1 MSLSSAL
8 EWKETTVLRS
18 LAALTLTSL
27 LLATAWGPVPAQEK
41 SKQEKPKTD
50 PAKTVDLKDNLSTTR
65 HTATIGGNKLTYDAT
80 AGTLVLKDED
90 GKARASIFFT
100 AYTKID
106 VKEPATR
113 PITFL
118 FNGGPGSSS
127 VWLHMGAFGPRRVVL
142 SEDGKALAPP
152 YKLVDNDESLL
163 DVSDLVFI
171 DPVSTGYSRTAPGHD
186 GKEFHGVT
194 EDIEANSAFIR
205 LYVSRFRRWDS
216 PKFLAGESYGTTRSA
231 GMVGYLQDHEGMN
244 FNGVVLISVVL
255 NFQTLRFE
263 EGNDLPYILYLPAY
277 TATAWYHKKLP
288 KDLQED
294 LSKTL
299 AAADKFALGE
309 YTAAL
314 MKGSQLSSDE
324 RRHVVQQL
332 AHYTGLTEDYVSRSN
347 LRIEASRFRKELL
360 RKEEK
365 TLGRYDSRFQGSD
378 LDNVGDV
385 PEYDPS
391 YAVVLG
397 PFTALV
403 NEYLRTDLKFETDM
417 EYRILTGKVQPWNYG
432 NAKNRY
438 LNVAPTLRQA
448 MTRNP
453 KLRLFVASG
462 RYDLATPY
470 FATQY
475 TLDHLGLTR
484 ELATH
489 VTSEYYPAGHM
500 MYIEPGSLVKLKKDL
515 AKFYRSSVTNS
526 SSSEGR

>member
-1 MSLSSAL
+1 
-8 EWKETTVLRS
+8 VQRS
-18 LAALTLTSL
+18 LACLTLTSL
-27 LLATAWGPVPAQEK
+27 ILATVWAPAQEAK
-41 SKQEKPKTD
+41 PEKPKADHT
-50 PAKTVDLKDNLSTTR
+50 KTVELKDHLSTTR
-65 HTATIGGNKLTYDAT
+65 HTVTIGGNKLTYDAT

-106 VKEPATR
+106 VKDPATR
-113 PITFL
+113 PVTFL

-142 SEDGKALAPP
+142 SEDGKTVAPP
-152 YKLVDNDESLL
+152 YRLVDNEESLL
-163 DVSDLVFI
+163 DLSDLVFI

-194 EDIEANSAFIR
+194 EDIETNSAFIR

-216 PKFLAGESYGTTRSA
+216 PKFLAGESYGTTRCA
-231 GMVGYLQDHEGMN
+231 GMAGYLQDHDGMN

-263 EGNDLPYILYLPAY
+263 EGNDLPYILYLPGY
-277 TATAWYHKKLP
+277 TATAWYHKKLSSDLQ
-288 KDLQED
+288 KDLAKALTVAE
-294 LSKTL
+294 S
-299 AAADKFALGE
+299 FAQGP
-309 YTAAL
+309 YTTAL
-314 MKGSQLSSDE
+314 MKGNQLSAGE
-324 RRHVVQQL
+324 RQQVTRLL
-332 AHYTGLTEDYVSRSN
+332 AQYTGLTEDYVTRSN

-365 TLGRYDSRFQGSD
+365 TLGRFDSRFQGSD

-403 NEYLRTDLKFETDM
+403 NQYLRNDLKYETDID
-417 EYRILTGKVQPWNYG
+417 YRILTNKVQPWNYG
-432 NAKNRY
+432 NAKNRF
-438 LNVAPTLRQA
+438 LNVAPTLRGA
-448 MTRNP
+448 MTKNP
-453 KLRLFVASG
+453 NLRLFVANG

-484 ELATH
+484 ELAKH
-489 VTSEYYPAGHM
+489 VTTEHYPAGHM

-515 AKFYRSSVTNS
+515 ARFYRDSVPNGAST
-526 SSSEGR
+526 EGR

>member
-1 MSLSSAL
+1 MAVVL
-8 EWKETTVLRS
+8 EWKETIVLRP
-18 LAALTLTSL
+18 LASLTLTSL
-27 LLATAWGPVPAQEK
+27 LFATVWAPAQEAAK
-41 SKQEKPKTD
+41 PEKPKTD
-50 PAKTVDLKDNLSTTR
+50 PAKTVELKDNLSTTR

-90 GKARASIFFT
+90 GKAKASIFFT

-106 VKEPATR
+106 VKDPATR

-142 SEDGKALAPP
+142 SEDGKTVAPP
-152 YKLVDNDESLL
+152 YRLVDNEESLL

-216 PKFLAGESYGTTRSA
+216 PKFLAGESYGTTRAA

-263 EGNDLPYILYLPAY
+263 EGNDLPYILFLPAY
-277 TATAWYHKKLP
+277 TATAYYHKKLSGE
-288 KDLQED
+288 LQAD

-299 AAADKFALGE
+299 TAAEKFALGE
-309 YTAAL
+309 YAAAL
-314 MKGSQLSSDE
+314 MKGSQLATDE
-324 RRHVVQQL
+324 RRHVVGQL
-332 AHYTGLTEDYVSRSN
+332 AKYTGLTEDYIGRSN

-385 PEYDPS
+385 PDYDPS

-403 NEYLRTDLKFETDM
+403 NQYLRSDLKYETDA
-417 EYRILTGKVQPWNYG
+417 EYRILTNKVQPWNYG

-438 LNVAPTLRQA
+438 LNVAPTLRAA

-453 KLRLFVASG
+453 NLKLFVANG

-484 ELATH
+484 ELAAH
-489 VTSEYYPAGHM
+489 ITSEHYPAGHM
-500 MYIEPGSLVKLKKDL
+500 MYIEPSSLVKLKRDL
-515 AKFYRSSVTNS
+515 AKFYRGSVANAGS
-526 SSSEGR
+526 AEGR